1 MPQPL
6 VEIHALSKSF
16 AGARALD
23 GVTFD
28 IAAGEVH
35 AVCGE
40 NGAGKSTLIKALAG
54 SHLPDGGT
62 IRVDGRPLPPGDVR
76 ASEAAGVAVIYQES
90 VAFPHLGAAENIFV
104 GREPRRLGGL
114 LLDRA
119 AMRREARALL
129 ARLGEQAIDVDVP
142 VGELT
147 LAQRQMVG
155 IARALS
161 HRCRLL
167 IMDEPTASLSA
178 RETEVLFRIVRQL
191 RADRVSVLYVSHR
204 MEEIFDLAD
213 RVTVLRD
220 GRHVATRPIGEVTP
234 AELIRLMV
242 GREVQLL
249 RRDAGGLPLPPDP
262 RGGGQP
268 VLLNVRG
275 LARAGSFEDVSFV
288 VRAGEVVGLAGLVG
302 AGRSE
307 VARAVFGADP
317 YDAGSVE
324 VCGDPLPPGSVRAAI
339 RRGLVLVPEDR
350 QHLGLVLPMSVAANL
365 TLSVLRS
372 LTRFGLR
379 RGRAE
384 RELVQQ
390 LMRDLHVRAPGA
402 AVPAE
407 SLSGGNQQKLVLGK
421 WLATR
426 PRVLVLDEPTRG
438 VDVGAKAEI
447 HRLVRDL
454 TRAGM
459 ATLVISS
466 ELPEVLAL
474 CDRIL
479 VMREGRIVGELPGAS
494 ATQEQVLALAL
505 PDAGAANV
513 PAAYVS
519 SKGGRAP
526 QGVA

>member
-1 MPQPL
+1 LPAPL
-6 VEIHALSKSF
+6 VEVQDLSKAF

-23 GVTFD
+23 GVTLD

-35 AVCGE
+35 ALCGE

-54 SHLPDGGT
+54 SHRPDGGAV
-62 IRVDGRPLPPGDVR
+62 RVDGRPLPPGDVR
-76 ASEAAGVAVIYQES
+76 ASEAAGIAVIYQES
-90 VAFPHLGAAENIFV
+90 VAFPHLSAAENVFV

-114 LLDRA
+114 LLDRRG
-119 AMRREARALL
+119 MRRDARALL
-129 ARLGEQAIDVDVP
+129 LRLGEPGIDVDVP
-142 VGELT
+142 VARLT
-147 LAQRQMVG
+147 PAQRQMVG

-178 RETEVLFRIVRQL
+178 RETEVLFRIIRQL
-191 RADRVSVLYVSHR
+191 RADGVSVLYVSHR

-220 GRHVATRPIGEVTP
+220 GRHVATRPIAEVTT

-242 GREVQLL
+242 GREVDLL
-249 RRDAGGLPLPPDP
+249 RREHAESTEDAAQSPA
-262 RGGGQP
+262 P
-268 VLLNVRG
+268 VLLDVRG
-275 LARAGSFEDVSFV
+275 LTRAGSFEDVSLA

-307 VARAVFGADP
+307 VVQAVFGADG
-317 YDAGSVE
+317 YDAGTVE
-324 VCGDPLPPGSVRAAI
+324 VCGSPLPPRSVRAAV
-339 RRGLVLVPEDR
+339 RRGLALVPEDR

-365 TLSVLRS
+365 TMCVSRALARW
-372 LTRFGLR
+372 GLR

-384 RELVQQ
+384 RALVGR
-390 LMRDLHVRAPGA
+390 LMHDLQVRAPGPG
-402 AVPAE
+402 VPAE
-407 SLSGGNQQKLVLGK
+407 ALSGGNQQKLVLGK

-426 PRVLVLDEPTRG
+426 PRVLMLDEPTRG

-447 HRLVRDL
+447 HRLIREL
-454 TRAGM
+454 TRGGM

-474 CDRIL
+474 CDRIV
-479 VMREGRIVGELPGAS
+479 VMREGRIAGELRGDG

-505 PDAGAANV
+505 PDAGAVEMGAGPTAV
-513 PAAYVS
+513 AT
-519 SKGGRAP
+519 P